1 EDLLRLDSVGE
12 ALKPARSSHG
22 PEAARDSSR
31 KEPREALAPARS
43 APRPLSDEELKL
55 KEELTAALTRT
66 RGNVS
71 EISRTMGKTRM
82 QIHRWMKRFGL
93 DPETFRS

>member
-1 EDLLRLDSVGE
+1 VSSVPELQRESRAHESGRESTRL
-12 ALKPARSSHG
+12 A
-22 PEAARDSSR
+22 
-31 KEPREALAPARS
+31 ARS
-43 APRPLSDEELKL
+43 AQRPLTEEDLKL
-55 KEELTAALTRT
+55 KDELTAALTKT

-93 DPETFRS
+93 DPESFRG